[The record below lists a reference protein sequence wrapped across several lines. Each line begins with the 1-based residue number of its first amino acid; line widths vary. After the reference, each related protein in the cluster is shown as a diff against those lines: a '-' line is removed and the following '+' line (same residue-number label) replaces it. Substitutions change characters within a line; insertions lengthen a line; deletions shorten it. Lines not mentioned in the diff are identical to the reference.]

1 MLLKESP
8 GEVSDGRLACL
19 NMGDDELVEKPV
31 VEPPLLTLSK
41 EGNIDSIP
49 SPFSIP
55 HSEDGCLLSFS
66 GFEGL
71 DMRK

>member
-1 MLLKESP
+1 MLLQESP
-8 GEVSDGRLACL
+8 GEVSDASLACL
-19 NMGDDELVEKPV
+19 NTGDDELVEKPV
-31 VEPPLLTLSK
+31 VEPLLTLSN

-55 HSEDGCLLSFS
+55 HSVDGCLLSFS
-66 GFEGL
+66 VFEGL